1 MKKTTLSNLTCN
13 KLLHNLRF
21 LFTSSLLTFSLNV
34 SSSDTQAFDKDAYL
48 DLSKPYTYNW
58 NNTSGYT
65 KKDNQAN
72 KLLKQV
78 GRTIG
83 SAIGSTNSDNVSQ
96 LGNKITTGVKGQLKN
111 QAINNV
117 ESLVN
122 KKANKYAN
130 SFGRG
135 KTEISI
141 RKITSKKP
149 DYSLRTIQPLTQLN
163 DDSTEFAFV
172 QAQLNSGENFG
183 SRRSTLNLGV
193 GYRQILEQG
202 QSIAGVNLFA
212 DYESKSKHKRG
223 SVGLEYQRA
232 NFNLNVN
239 RYFPISDKKVI
250 GAHTEEASSGYDVK
264 FLGQVPYLPWV
275 KVKATRYVWNGVA
288 LSDVKGTIFGIEV
301 QLSDSVRMEFGS
313 EDNNTVERKT
323 YARFTTALPLS
334 SHESMTNFSIG
345 KKAFQNSGIV
355 NLGDLEF
362 VERSNKIHI
371 EKLLNGLPI
380 VLGEYNAPTEGAT
393 CTLYNN
399 SGVALGTASTGSN
412 GQVNLV
418 GVMNIP
424 EGLVTMACRNGT
436 YTDEA
441 TQIPNTPAPILM
453 RAATFYS
460 GTGPLT
466 ILASPLSEVA
476 YQMAGTNIVAK
487 DIVIQN
493 AAVATAFGVL
503 NGIDIISTIP
513 SNANAGPVANDDA
526 GKVGATLAII
536 SQMAATSGKTATG
549 IIGALKDAIKNKTLS
564 AELSSAMSAFQ
575 RGVSVAAG
583 KTSIKGNVDNVFGL
597 LKDRAILKISLYNG
611 EGDPVPTVQDYWDI
625 GLNKTVGEGNIK
637 IKNIR
642 IAAVDEPTKK
652 DSTDEIRDII
662 NFQSKASFKINL
674 IAVAS
679 VAEND
684 AFTTPT
690 PTLTGDDRVGAVT
703 WTIGGE
709 DASIFTIDADKGVI
723 SMEPKDHER
732 PKDADGDNVYEVT
745 ITATDSDS
753 NTDSKD
759 LKVTVTDIRV
769 GPAFTSKTIN
779 FNGLVYKTIES
790 PFDNGHG
797 EYQQV
802 WLDRNLGATQVAT
815 SKTDASSYGDL
826 YQWGRKTNGHQKRN
840 SSTTST
846 KATSFDK
853 ETGTLFIKGDSA
865 NTDWV
870 ASGVDKS
877 GADRAKHWGAS
888 RKNTICPLEF
898 EVPTREQLKLE
909 MDGEK
914 VTNPGTAF
922 SSFLKIPSAGNRS
935 RSGNPP
941 SHVGASVELW
951 TRSAVATSVGGDLD
965 AHYFTANNNSS
976 GFHTIVRSSGLSV
989 RCVHQ

>member
-1 MKKTTLSNLTCN
+1 
-13 KLLHNLRF
+13 
-21 LFTSSLLTFSLNV
+21 
-34 SSSDTQAFDKDAYL
+34 
-48 DLSKPYTYNW
+48 
-58 NNTSGYT
+58 
-65 KKDNQAN
+65 
-72 KLLKQV
+72 
-78 GRTIG
+78 
-83 SAIGSTNSDNVSQ
+83 
-96 LGNKITTGVKGQLKN
+96 
-111 QAINNV
+111 
-117 ESLVN
+117 
-122 KKANKYAN
+122 

-149 DYSLRTIQPLTQLN
+149 EYSLRTIQPLTQLN

-362 VERSNKIHI
+362 VERSNKIRI

-380 VLGEYNAPTEGAT
+380 VLGEYNAPTEGAK
-393 CTLYNN
+393 CTLYNS
-399 SGVALGTASTGSN
+399 SGVALGTASTGGN

-424 EGLVTMACRNGT
+424 AGLVTMTCTGGT

-441 TQIPNTPAPILM
+441 TQTNISAPAEL
-453 RAATFYS
+453 RAATIYS
-460 GTGPLT
+460 GTGSLT

-476 YQMAGTNIVAK
+476 YQMADTNNGDRTVIAT
-487 DIVIQN
+487 DIMQLN
-493 AAVATAFGVL
+493 TAVATAFGVL
-503 NGIDIISTIP
+503 NGINIISTIP

-536 SQMAATSGKTATG
+536 SQMAATSGKTATEV
-549 IIGALKDAIKNKTLS
+549 ISDLKDAIKNKTLS

-597 LKDRAILKISLYNG
+597 LVDRAILKISLYNG
-611 EGDPVPTVQDYWDI
+611 EGDPVPTVRDYEDI
-625 GLNKTVGEGNIK
+625 GINSVAEKNIK
-637 IKNIR
+637 IKNLR
-642 IAAVDEPTKK
+642 IAAEKDRTKK
-652 DSTDEIRDII
+652 DSISEIRDII
-662 NFQSKASFKINL
+662 SFQSKASFKINL

-679 VAEND
+679 VAEKD
-684 AFTTPT
+684 AFTSPT
-690 PTLTGDDRVGAVT
+690 PTLTGADRVGAVT
-703 WTIGGE
+703 WAFSTKGGSGK
-709 DASIFTIDADKGVI
+709 DASMFTISATTGVI
-723 SMEPKDHER
+723 SMSKRDYENPLDE
-732 PKDADGDNVYEVT
+732 DMNNVYEVT
-745 ITATDSDS
+745 IIATDSDK
-753 NTDSKD
+753 NTASKD
-759 LKVTVTDIRV
+759 LKVTVTDV
-769 GPAFTSKTIN
+769 HEFVSGEFSFDGVT
-779 FNGLVYKTIES
+779 YKTVHS
-790 PFDNGHG
+790 PNTNR
-797 EYQQV
+797 V
-802 WLDRNLGATQVAT
+802 WLDRNLGASQVAK
-815 SKTDASSYGDL
+815 SRSDQKSYGDL
-826 YQWGRKTNGHQKRN
+826 YQWGRAYDQHEKRTSGT
-840 SSTTST
+840 SSTQFTSLENT
-846 KATSFDK
+846 GVNNGPFIIGHSDWTSADSAGKEREKSWGKPGGGLCPAPFKIPSMEELEAEMKATN
-853 ETGTLFIKGDSA
+853 I
-865 NTDWV
+865 
-870 ASGVDKS
+870 
-877 GADRAKHWGAS
+877 
-888 RKNTICPLEF
+888 
-898 EVPTREQLKLE
+898 
-909 MDGEK
+909 
-914 VTNPGTAF
+914 TNAATAF
-922 SSFLKIPSAGNRS
+922 SSFLKIPSAGYRAMS
-935 RSGNPP
+935 SGVVHTN
-941 SHVGASVELW
+941 SSVLLW
-951 TRSAVATSVGGDLD
+951 TRSPVPTPSAGDIE
-965 AHYFTANNNSS
+965 AHYFIASNTAAS
-976 GFHTIVRSSGLSV
+976 FHTMNRSFGLSI
-989 RCVHQ
+989 RCISINDPIPPSD